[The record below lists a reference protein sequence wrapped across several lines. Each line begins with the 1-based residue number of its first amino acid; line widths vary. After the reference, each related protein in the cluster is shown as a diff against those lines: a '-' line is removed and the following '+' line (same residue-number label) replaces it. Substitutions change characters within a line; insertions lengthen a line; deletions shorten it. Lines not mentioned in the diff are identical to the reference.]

1 MCQAAVATSSAC
13 NAKMNGRFGSLKLG
27 DASKFIVKYIN
38 RPRRRTLEL
47 AGRLPD
53 WTRRIGRA
61 GLPAVSRILLT
72 P

>member
-1 MCQAAVATSSAC
+1 
-13 NAKMNGRFGSLKLG
+13 MNGRFGSLKLG